1 MWLQQ
6 VCLDWEVFTLALCK
20 RLLHKSTAK
29 IVDAESDF
37 VLAKTLSL
45 TLRKRRRAMS
55 VSSWT
60 HQDTGNASQ
69 PALSFSISQMET
81 KRNTVKGKDA

>member
-20 RLLHKSTAK
+20 RLLRKSTAK

-37 VLAKTLSL
+37 VLAK

>member
-1 MWLQQ
+1 MY
-6 VCLDWEVFTLALCK
+6 LDWEVFTLALCK

-37 VLAKTLSL
+37 VRAKTLSL
-45 TLRKRRRAMS
+45 TLRKKRRRAMS

-69 PALSFSISQMET
+69 PALSFSI
-81 KRNTVKGKDA
+81 KGKDA